1 MKNNAL
7 IIGIVAS
14 VCFFL
19 AAAVFG
25 FAYYQSKKPAKTVS
39 VVGMA
44 QKDFTS
50 DLIVWRFSFSTQD
63 NNMKESYAQL
73 KDEISIVKNF
83 LEKEGITAKE
93 MDFQPIST
101 SEVTEYRWD
110 EVTRRSVE
118 TFSGYNSKQT
128 VTVTSNDIDKI
139 EKVIRK
145 ISELYDQNILIDSWN
160 PEYYYTKLS
169 DLKIEMLAAAS
180 QNAKERAEAVT
191 KNAGSSLG
199 KLKSANMG
207 VFQITAPNSADEDYT
222 WGGAFNTS
230 SKEKRATINTKLTYF
245 VE

>member
-14 VCFFL
+14 ICFFL
-19 AAAVFG
+19 AAAIFG

-50 DLIVWRFSFSTQD
+50 DLIVWRFSFSTMD
-63 NNMKESYAQL
+63 ESMQGSYTKL
-73 KDEISIVKNF
+73 KNEINIVKAF
-83 LEKEGITAKE
+83 LKKEGVTEKE

-101 SEVTEYRWD
+101 DAVKNYRWD
-110 EVTRRSVE
+110 DVNRRSVE
-118 TFSGYNSKQT
+118 IFSGYSSKQT
-128 VTVTSNDIDKI
+128 VAITSNDIDKI
-139 EKVIRK
+139 EKVLRK

-169 DLKIEMLAAAS
+169 DLKIEMLAEAS
-180 QNAKERAEAVT
+180 QNAQERAKAIT
-191 KNAGSSLG
+191 KNAGSTLG

-245 VE
+245 VN